1 MATVRIYYKREDED
15 YGNWNLF
22 YFPGT
27 MDNADAV
34 ALFPD
39 DTIDNTYPYGPRRKL
54 DFIVGDNLGYVDV
67 ELNNAKRF
75 SFNIRRKDFVTD
87 YNGEFDVPLKQENYI
102 LNEYQYEV
110 GYVWDIDTNIN
121 PDTSFYIK
129 NDSPYVYADSTYT
142 NILATDITCTTNNE
156 FDKDLDTISFD
167 DGGHEGGD
175 GVDQG
180 SYEYIKIFYSK
191 GNAYFVEIP
200 DDHVFPQADG
210 TGIKDIRAYSMLYLL
225 GNTYTIGENMD
236 LSIDAD
242 ALAVEKADALQ
253 VCEKAVANTLYKLGE
268 DINAFDETAFLA
280 DVDAYKATKDIALS
294 ATIDYLKQQLD
305 IRATL
310 VA

>member
-27 MDNADAV
+27 MNSEDAV

-39 DTIDNTYPYGPRRKL
+39 DPIDNIYPYGPRKKL

-102 LNEYQYEV
+102 LNEYQYEM

-121 PDTSFYIK
+121 PDTSFFVK

-142 NILATDITCTTNNE
+142 NILATDITCTTIDN

-167 DGGHEGGD
+167 DGDD
-175 GVDQG
+175 GTDQG
-180 SYEYIKIFYSK
+180 SYQFIKIFYSK
-191 GNAYFVEIP
+191 GNAHFVEIP
-200 DDHVFPQADG
+200 DNHVFPQEDG
-210 TGIKDIRAYSMLYLL
+210 TGIKDIREYSMLYLL

-236 LSIDAD
+236 LSIDAA

-253 VCEKAVANTLYKLGE
+253 VCEKAIANCLYKLGE
-268 DINAFDETAFLA
+268 DIDAFDDTAFLA
-280 DVDAYKATKDIALS
+280 DVDAYKATKDVS
-294 ATIDYLKQQLD
+294 FGATIDYLKAQLD
-305 IRATL
+305 IQATL
-310 VA
+310 TA

>member
-27 MDNADAV
+27 MNSEDAV

-39 DTIDNTYPYGPRRKL
+39 DPIDNIYPYGPRKKL
-54 DFIVGDNLGYVDV
+54 DFIVSDNLGYVDV

-102 LNEYQYEV
+102 LNEYQYEM

-142 NILATDITCTTNNE
+142 NILATDITCTTIDN

-167 DGGHEGGD
+167 DGDD
-175 GVDQG
+175 GTDQG
-180 SYEYIKIFYSK
+180 SYQYIKIFYSK

-200 DDHVFPQADG
+200 DNYVFPQEDG
-210 TGIKDIRAYSMLYLL
+210 AGIKDIREYSMLYLL

-236 LSIDAD
+236 LSIDTD

-253 VCEKAVANTLYKLGE
+253 VCEKAIANSLYKLGE
-268 DINAFDETAFLA
+268 DIDAFDETAFIA
-280 DVDAYKATKDIALS
+280 DVDAYKATKDVS
-294 ATIDYLKQQLD
+294 FGATIDYLKAQLD
-305 IRATL
+305 IQATL
-310 VA
+310 TA

>member
-27 MDNADAV
+27 MNSEDAV

-39 DTIDNTYPYGPRRKL
+39 DPIDNIYPYGPRKKL

-102 LNEYQYEV
+102 LNEYQYEM

-142 NILATDITCTTNNE
+142 NILATDITCTTIDN

-167 DGGHEGGD
+167 DGDD
-175 GVDQG
+175 GTDQG
-180 SYEYIKIFYSK
+180 SYQYIKIFYSK

-200 DDHVFPQADG
+200 DNYVFPQEDG
-210 TGIKDIRAYSMLYLL
+210 TGIKDIREYSMLYLL

-236 LSIDAD
+236 LSIDTD

-253 VCEKAVANTLYKLGE
+253 VCEKAIANSLYKLGE
-268 DINAFDETAFLA
+268 DIDAFDETAFLA
-280 DVDAYKATKDIALS
+280 DVDAYKATKDVS
-294 ATIDYLKQQLD
+294 FGATIDYLKAQLD
-305 IRATL
+305 IQATL
-310 VA
+310 TA